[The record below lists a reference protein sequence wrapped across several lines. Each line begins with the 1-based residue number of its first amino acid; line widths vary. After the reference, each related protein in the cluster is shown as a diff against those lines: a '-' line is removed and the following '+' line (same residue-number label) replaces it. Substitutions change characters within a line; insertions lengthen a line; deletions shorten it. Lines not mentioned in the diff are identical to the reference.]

1 MATGADVIKYS
12 LLSGITFYL
21 YNEAA
26 FLALEKLSP
35 VTHSVANTLKY
46 VANECDE

>member
-1 MATGADVIKYS
+1 MGTGSDVIKYS
-12 LLSGITFYL
+12 FLSGFTFYI

-46 VANECDE
+46 VTYTI